1 MAVLEHIPFTNCNGP
16 FLFLQFNYAVVNIH
30 NLLTNKPDE
39 GYFLK
44 KALLPIDVLVLVT
57 HINIINIDN
66 LFFSHKKKTII
77 INNI

>member
-16 FLFLQFNYAVVNIH
+16 FLFSSVVNIH

-66 LFFSHKKKTII
+66 LFFSHKKKQL
-77 INNI
+77 